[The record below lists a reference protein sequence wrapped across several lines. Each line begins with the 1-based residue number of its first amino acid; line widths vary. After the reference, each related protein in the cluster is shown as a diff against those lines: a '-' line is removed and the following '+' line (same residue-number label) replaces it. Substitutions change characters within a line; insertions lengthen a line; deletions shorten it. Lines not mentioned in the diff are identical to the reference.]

1 LLTSEKKNNA
11 LLKRME
17 ATEKLVSRCRNN
29 NSHHL
34 VESQAATIQNE
45 STPSKAKFESKLET
59 KTADY

>member
-1 LLTSEKKNNA
+1 
-11 LLKRME
+11 ME